1 MSNCCTCGG
10 LKYMCCWC
18 EEIVKDQIEKTVTR
32 GAHGSEDL
40 EVEAGEG
47 L

>member
-1 MSNCCTCGG
+1 
-10 LKYMCCWC
+10 MCWWC